1 MTTSVSLYCERKG
14 KKEIVWG
21 SLSGFGPAEDAA
33 LRTVQD
39 WSEQNKC
46 GRRTAY
52 NVWKFKTEDD
62 MTFFL
67 LRWAK

>member
-1 MTTSVSLYCERKG
+1 M
-14 KKEIVWG
+14 
-21 SLSGFGPAEDAA
+21 SGFGPAEDVA
-33 LRTVQD
+33 LRSVQE
-39 WSEQNKC
+39 WSKLNNC

-52 NVWKFKTEDD
+52 NVWKFKNEDD

>member
-1 MTTSVSLYCERKG
+1 MSTFLYCERKG
-14 KKEIVWG
+14 KKEIIWN
-21 SLSGFGPAEDAA
+21 SLSGFRPAEDIA
-33 LRTVQD
+33 LRQVQE
-39 WSEQNKC
+39 WSELNKC

-52 NVWKFKTEDD
+52 NVWKFKNPDD

>member
-1 MTTSVSLYCERKG
+1 VNTSVSLYCERKG
-14 KKEIVWG
+14 KKEIIWG

-33 LRTVQD
+33 LRMVQD

-46 GRRTAY
+46 GSRTAY
-52 NVWKFKTEDD
+52 NVWKFKNEDD

>member
-1 MTTSVSLYCERKG
+1 M
-14 KKEIVWG
+14 
-21 SLSGFGPAEDAA
+21 SGFGPAEDSA
-33 LRTVQD
+33 LRSVQE
-39 WSEQNKC
+39 WSELNKC

-52 NVWKFKTEDD
+52 NVWKFKNEDD

>member
-1 MTTSVSLYCERKG
+1 MSTFLYCERKS
-14 KKEIVWG
+14 KKEIIWNT
-21 SLSGFGPAEDAA
+21 LSGFGPAEDAA
-33 LRTVQD
+33 LRAVQQ
-39 WSEQNKC
+39 WSELNKC

-52 NVWKFKTEDD
+52 NVWKFKNEDD